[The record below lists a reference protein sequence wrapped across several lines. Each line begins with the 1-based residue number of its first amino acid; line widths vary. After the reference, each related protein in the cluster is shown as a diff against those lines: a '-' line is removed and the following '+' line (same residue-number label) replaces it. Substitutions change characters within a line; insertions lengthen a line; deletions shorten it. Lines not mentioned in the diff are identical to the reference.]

1 MQFNLNQMID
11 QVGRDKGIEKNVI
24 VEAIETAILTA
35 ARKKYP
41 GKTIEA
47 HYNEELGEVE
57 VFEFRKVVET
67 VTDPL
72 TEVVIIDAKK
82 LDPEADIGDEMG
94 QKMETKDLGRI
105 AAQTAKQ
112 VIIQRV
118 RDAERDNVYVEYKD
132 RKHEIVTGVARRFEK
147 GDIIIDLGRAESI
160 LPKREQIPREVYRPG
175 DRVQA
180 YILEVYKQSKG
191 PQIVLSR
198 TDTGLLIKL
207 FEMEV
212 PEIAEGIV
220 KIECAAREPGV
231 RAKIAVSSRDS
242 DVDPIGACVGLRG
255 ARVQNIVQ
263 ELRGEKIDIVPYHPD
278 PVKFVC
284 NALAPAQVARVI
296 QDEDNKSMEI
306 VVPDD
311 QLSLAIGRKGQN
323 VRLAAMVSGWK
334 LDIMS
339 ESKFN
344 EAKAVAMKSLRRI
357 VGLSDTLLDALYRQG
372 FRCARDVAEAE
383 AENLEEL
390 PGISPETAAMFIE
403 NAKVAM
409 ETEAEAFA
417 AEAAELAAQQA
428 IEAVA
433 AAERAAAKAAEAAA
447 EEAAKAEAA
456 AGDPGHEA
464 AGEEQKGDGGQA

>member
-11 QVGRDKGIEKNVI
+11 QVGRDKGIDKSI
-24 VEAIETAILTA
+24 IIDAIQSAILTA
-35 ARKKYP
+35 ARKKFP

-47 HYNEELGEVE
+47 QYNEDLGEIE
-57 VFEFRKVVET
+57 VFEFRKVVDQ
-67 VTDPL
+67 VADPL
-72 TEVVIIDAKK
+72 TEISVEDALK
-82 LDPEADIGDEMG
+82 LDPESQLGDEVG

-118 RDAERDNVYVEYKD
+118 RDAERDNVYNEYKD

-147 GDIIIDLGRAESI
+147 GDIIIDLGRAEAI
-160 LPKREQIPREVYRPG
+160 LPKRGQIPREVYRPG

-180 YILEVYKQSKG
+180 FIVEVYKQSKG
-191 PQIVLSR
+191 PQIELSR
-198 TDTGLLIKL
+198 TDSGLLTKL

-220 KIECAAREPGV
+220 IIECSAREPGV

-263 ELRGEKIDIVPYHPD
+263 ELRGEKIDIVPFHPD

-284 NALAPAQVARVI
+284 NALAPAQVSRVL
-296 QDEDNKSMEI
+296 QDENNKSMEI

-323 VRLAAMVSGWK
+323 VRLAAMLSGWK
-334 LDIMS
+334 LDILS

-344 EAKAVAMKSLRRI
+344 EAKTAALRSLRRI
-357 VGLSDTLLDALYRQG
+357 EGLSETLLEAVHRQG
-372 FRCARDVAEAE
+372 FRSARDVSEAE
-383 AENLEEL
+383 PESLAEV
-390 PGISPETAAMFIE
+390 PGISVEGAAKIIE
-403 NAKVAM
+403 AAAAAAD
-409 ETEAEAFA
+409 TESAAFA
-417 AEAAELAAQQA
+417 AEAA
-428 IEAVA
+428 
-433 AAERAAAKAAEAAA
+433 AEAAA
-447 EEAAKAEAA
+447 REKKEAEEAEKARQKAEAETA
-456 AGDPGHEA
+456 AAESAEPP
-464 AGEEQKGDGGQA
+464 AGEAEKA